1 MRPIGWVFLLIL
13 SVSAASDPQA
23 VLKAIVDNERG
34 GTMRGTLTLVTTR
47 PERETRYVLEVVSDG
62 KDRSLIRVTA
72 PAKDAG
78 QSFLTSGE
86 NLWIYNPRLKRSL
99 RLPPSGRS
107 DSFLGSDIAYNDLSG
122 RDTEKDYTPKILA
135 QDASSVTLELTPKP
149 DAPTPYG
156 KVEFK
161 AKVPG
166 YAPLEVLFYDQRNQA
181 VRKLTFSGHVKVE
194 ERSFPTTTVV
204 EDLLKPGYRTTVT
217 YSNYRFGLAIP
228 ERCFSLDA
236 LESGCPQ

>member
-1 MRPIGWVFLLIL
+1 MRPIVWLFPLLL
-13 SVSAASDPQA
+13 VSSAATDPNA

-47 PERETRYVLEVVSDG
+47 PDRETKYVLEVVSDG
-62 KDRSLIRVTA
+62 KERGLIRVTA

-78 QSFLTSGE
+78 QSFLTVGD

-122 RDTEKDYTPKILA
+122 RDTEKDYTPKVLTE
-135 QDASSVTLELTPKP
+135 DEGSVILELTPKP
-149 DAPTPYG
+149 DTPTPYG
-156 KVEFK
+156 KVVFK

-181 VRKLTFSGHVKVE
+181 VRKVTFSGHVKVE
-194 ERSFPTTTVV
+194 ERSFPTATVV
-204 EDLLKPGYRTTVT
+204 EDLLKSGYRTSVT
-217 YSNYRFGLAIP
+217 YSNYRFGIAIS
-228 ERCFSLDA
+228 ERCFGLDA
-236 LESGCPQ
+236 LESGCL